1 MTVGNPNHPVS
12 SLPDSTPATHPTTGS
27 AVAPRAGRTIAILFT
42 AVFMTNLD
50 LFVVNVA
57 LPHIGA
63 DFHGASLDSL
73 SWVLN
78 AYAIVFAALLVVAG
92 RLADRNGHRGGFLL
106 GLAVFTIGSALCAA
120 ATGTGFLVASRVL
133 QAVGAAVLMPT
144 SLALLLASTPAERRS
159 RMVRAWSALGGVAAA
174 LGPVVGGL
182 LVQASWRGV
191 FLINVP
197 IGIAAF
203 AAGMRTLP
211 QVRDA
216 ARSRLPDL
224 FGAVLLTVSIAAL
237 SLGLVQAN
245 DWGWSSGRI
254 IGAFVAAAVLL
265 LAFLVSSARHP
276 SPIVELPML
285 RIRAFSMPTVAILLF
300 SAAFAAMILSSTL
313 WTQNIWGWSALKT
326 GLGIA
331 PGPLMVPPMAAAAG
345 PLGRRIGPGVVAA
358 LGGLGFAVGILWWAL
373 TVTIHP
379 NYAAGLLPGTLL
391 VGVGVGLVLPTL
403 TAASATA
410 LPPQRFATGSGILNM
425 GRQVG
430 AVLGVAILVSIL
442 GTPRSASDALTAFR
456 HGWWATVVISVLAAA
471 TGLLTRRPE
480 LPAPASAGATVA
492 RPETSAAA

>member
-1 MTVGNPNHPVS
+1 VS
-12 SLPDSTPATHPTTGS
+12 SLSDSIPTTHTT
-27 AVAPRAGRTIAILFT
+27 AQPPAAPRAGRTIAVLFT

-57 LPHIGA
+57 LPHIGT

-92 RLADRNGHRGGFLL
+92 RLADRNGHRGGFLF
-106 GLAVFTIGSALCAA
+106 GLLVFTIGSALCAA
-120 ATGTGFLVASRVL
+120 ATGTGFLVASRIL
-133 QAVGAAVLMPT
+133 QAAGAAVLMPT
-144 SLALLLASTPAERRS
+144 SLALLLASTTAERRGQ
-159 RMVRAWSALGGVAAA
+159 MVRAWSALGGVAAA

-182 LVQASWRGV
+182 LVQASWRWV

-197 IGIAAF
+197 IGILAII
-203 AAGMRTLP
+203 AGLRTLP
-211 QVRDA
+211 QVRDSA
-216 ARSRLPDL
+216 VGKLPDL

-245 DWGWSSGRI
+245 DWGWGSGRI

-265 LAFLVSSARHP
+265 LAFLASSARHP
-276 SPIVELPML
+276 SPIVELPLL
-285 RIRAFSMPTVAILLF
+285 RIRDFSVPTVAILLF

-345 PLGRRIGPGVVAA
+345 PLGRRIGPGLVAA
-358 LGGLGFAVGILWWAL
+358 LGNLSFAVGMLWWAL
-373 TVTIHP
+373 AVTVHA

-391 VGVGVGLVLPTL
+391 VGIGVGLVLPTL

-430 AVLGVAILVSIL
+430 AVLGVAILVSII
-442 GTPRSASDALTAFR
+442 GKPHSATGALTAFR
-456 HGWWATVVISVLAAA
+456 HGWWATVVISILAAA
-471 TGLLTRRPE
+471 IGLLTRRPSAS
-480 LPAPASAGATVA
+480 APASMGAA